1 MPGPEEEH
9 GGRHGG
15 FREAPQLQSGPP
27 GTAAPTQPRGRGL
40 GRQAGR
46 SQDPEQQGSA
56 RRGALETMRNDLP
69 SQTWKPRLGRAR
81 TCPPARWRPPRR
93 PRPAGYPQGPQSRL
107 PPAPLLAVA
116 HRRGVCLASEHGGS
130 HLPADTSDQLSWS
143 PRGPYD
149 GDGFYGR
156 SFRPA
161 CRARSGTRHPAAS
174 PTPARCQRPAPHPP
188 PTSSLQG
195 RPAPCTRPWRGP
207 WGEAIRTG
215 DWWGFPQHSETL
227 RGARCSTS
235 SLREPQ
241 EVAPA
246 GP

>member
-27 GTAAPTQPRGRGL
+27 GTAAPTQTRGRGL

-56 RRGALETMRNDLP
+56 RQGALETMRNDLP

-107 PPAPLLAVA
+107 PPAPPLAVA

-143 PRGPYD
+143 PQGPYD

-174 PTPARCQRPAPHPP
+174 PTPARCQRSAPHPP

-215 DWWGFPQHSETL
+215 DWWGFP
-227 RGARCSTS
+227 
-235 SLREPQ
+235 
-241 EVAPA
+241 
-246 GP
+246 

>member
-1 MPGPEEEH
+1 
-9 GGRHGG
+9 
-15 FREAPQLQSGPP
+15 
-27 GTAAPTQPRGRGL
+27 
-40 GRQAGR
+40 
-46 SQDPEQQGSA
+46 
-56 RRGALETMRNDLP
+56 MRNDLP

-107 PPAPLLAVA
+107 PPAPPLAVA

-130 HLPADTSDQLSWS
+130 HLRADTSDQLSWS

-174 PTPARCQRPAPHPP
+174 PTPAWCQRSAPHPL

-227 RGARCSTS
+227 RGAHCSTS
-235 SLREPQ
+235 SLRKPQ